1 MSRHTIKDKLI
12 LINSSKEL
20 QFYQLSDIHKL
31 FEKQSSRRVLK
42 KRCSENMQQ
51 ICGRHPRQSAISI
64 KLLWN
69 FTSAWM
75 FSCKCAAYFE
85 NKSILEDCFCYLIW
99 KLRYSWLCSLVKS
112 EMSNN
117 ENKQLIGCIC
127 QLQLQEILSN
137 EFRGLLSNKC
147 WSNFQFTSWGHFI
160 YKKAFLKN
168 FTRFVGKHLY
178 WSNC

>member
-1 MSRHTIKDKLI
+1 M
-12 LINSSKEL
+12 LINNSKEL

-51 ICGRHPRQSAISI
+51 IYGRHPRQSAISI
-64 KLLWN
+64 KLLCN
-69 FTSAWM
+69 FIEISLRHGC
-75 FSCKCAAYFE
+75 SPV
-85 NKSILEDCFCYLIW
+85 NVLHILRIRAFWRTASYLIW

-147 WSNFQFTSWGHFI
+147 WSNFQFTSWGLFI

-168 FTRFVGKHLY
+168 FTKFVGKHLY
-178 WSNC
+178 WSNF